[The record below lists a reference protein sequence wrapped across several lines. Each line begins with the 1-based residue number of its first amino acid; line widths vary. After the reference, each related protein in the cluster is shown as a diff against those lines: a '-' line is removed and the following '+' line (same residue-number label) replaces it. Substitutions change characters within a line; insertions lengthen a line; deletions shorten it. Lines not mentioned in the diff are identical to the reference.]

1 MNYLAEA
8 REHLVRV
15 QTHCATQRQEKQ
27 LIEGPKILEFEQ
39 AHRKE
44 ERTKK
49 QNANTQLKKQEE
61 EKQKLKQ
68 AEEAKRLQNLV
79 KPPGRPDR

>member
-15 QTHCATQRQEKQ
+15 QTHCQNQRQEKQ
-27 LIEGPKILEFEQ
+27 LIVGQKILDFELQ
-39 AHRKE
+39 HRKD
-44 ERTKK
+44 ERAKK
-49 QNANTQLKKQEE
+49 QKENSQLKEQEE
-61 EKQKLKQ
+61 EKNKQKQ